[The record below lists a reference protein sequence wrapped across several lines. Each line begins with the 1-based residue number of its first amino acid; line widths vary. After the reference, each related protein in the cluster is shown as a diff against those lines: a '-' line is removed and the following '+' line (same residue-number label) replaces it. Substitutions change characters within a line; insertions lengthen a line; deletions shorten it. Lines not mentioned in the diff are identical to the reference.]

1 VKKNNKK
8 SIIDHNFN
16 INKKDKMLDKFFKI
30 TEKGSSIKTE
40 IIAGITTF
48 LTMSYIIVL
57 NPDVLSMA
65 GMDKGAVFT
74 ATIIAAIIGSLIMG
88 LYANYPVVLAPGVG
102 LSAFFTFGVVMGMGH
117 KWEVALGA
125 VFLSG
130 IIFFLIS
137 VFKLRQ
143 WVVESIPMTLRY
155 SIAAGIGFFL
165 AMIALKNSGLV
176 VDHPATFVTL
186 GDVTRPESL
195 LTLVGLLLIAVLAYR
210 KVIGAVMIAII
221 AITVIALM
229 LGMVEVNGFMS
240 MPPSLEPTYMKLDIA
255 AAFDIAMISIIFA
268 FLFVDL
274 FDTSGTLIAVAHQG
288 KMLDKDGKLPNMKK
302 AMTADSVASIIGS
315 GLGTSTTTSFIE
327 SGSGI
332 SAGGRTGL
340 TAVVAAGL
348 FFVALFFSPIV
359 SIVPPYATAPA
370 LLFVAV
376 LMSAG
381 LGKID
386 WSDLTEAVPVLVTV
400 LMMPFTFSIV
410 NGVAFG
416 FISFVVMKLLTG
428 KSSELN
434 VGMYAVSGLFIAKFA
449 FL

>member
-1 VKKNNKK
+1 
-8 SIIDHNFN
+8 
-16 INKKDKMLDKFFKI
+16 MLDAFFKI

-65 GMDKGAVFT
+65 GMDKGSVFT
-74 ATIIAAIIGSLIMG
+74 ATIVAAIIGSLIMG

-102 LSAFFTFGVVMGMGH
+102 LSAFFTFGVVMGMGY

-130 IIFFLIS
+130 ILFLLIS
-137 VFKLRQ
+137 IFKLRQ

-165 AMIALKNSGLV
+165 AIIALKNSGLV
-176 VDHPATFVTL
+176 IDHPATFITL
-186 GDVTRPESL
+186 GDITRPESL
-195 LTLVGLLLIAVLAYR
+195 LTLLGLLLIAILAYR
-210 KVIGAVMIAII
+210 KVIGAVMITII
-221 AITVIALM
+221 AITIIALM
-229 LGMVEVNGFMS
+229 LGMIEFSGFMS
-240 MPPSLEPTYMKLDIA
+240 LPPSLEPTYMKLDIA
-255 AAFDIAMISIIFA
+255 GAFDIVMISVIFA

-288 KMLDKDGKLPNMKK
+288 NMLDKDGKLPNMKK
-302 AMTADSVASIIGS
+302 AMTADSVASIVGS

-381 LGKID
+381 LGKIN
-386 WSDLTEAVPVLVTV
+386 WGDLTEAVPVLITV
-400 LMMPFTFSIV
+400 LAMPFTFSIV
-410 NGVAFG
+410 NGIALG
-416 FISFVVMKLLTG
+416 FISFVAMKLFTG
-428 KSSELN
+428 KSHELN
-434 VGMYAVSGLFIAKFA
+434 VGMYSVSALFVIKFA

>member
-1 VKKNNKK
+1 
-8 SIIDHNFN
+8 
-16 INKKDKMLDKFFKI
+16 MLDAFFKI

-65 GMDKGAVFT
+65 GMDKGSVFT
-74 ATIIAAIIGSLIMG
+74 ATIVAAIIGSLIMG

-102 LSAFFTFGVVMGMGH
+102 LSAFFTFGVVMGMGY

-130 IIFFLIS
+130 ILFLLIS
-137 VFKLRQ
+137 IFKLRQ

-165 AMIALKNSGLV
+165 AIIALKNSGLV
-176 VDHPATFVTL
+176 IDHPATFITL
-186 GDVTRPESL
+186 GDITRPESL
-195 LTLVGLLLIAVLAYR
+195 LTLLGLLLIAILAYR
-210 KVIGAVMIAII
+210 KVIGAVMITII
-221 AITVIALM
+221 AITIIALM
-229 LGMVEVNGFMS
+229 LGMIEFSGFMS
-240 MPPSLEPTYMKLDIA
+240 LPPSLEPTYMKLDIA
-255 AAFDIAMISIIFA
+255 GAFDIVMISVIFA

-288 KMLDKDGKLPNMKK
+288 NMLDKDGKLPNMKK
-302 AMTADSVASIIGS
+302 AMTADSVASIVGS

-381 LGKID
+381 LGKIN
-386 WSDLTEAVPVLVTV
+386 WGDLTEAVPVLITV
-400 LMMPFTFSIV
+400 LAMPFTFSIV
-410 NGVAFG
+410 NGIALG
-416 FISFVVMKLLTG
+416 FISFVAMKLFTG
-428 KSSELN
+428 KSHELN
-434 VGMYAVSGLFIAKFA
+434 VGMYSVSVLFIIKFA

>member
-1 VKKNNKK
+1 MLNKYFD
-8 SIIDHNFN
+8 IVNR
-16 INKKDKMLDKFFKI
+16 
-30 TEKGSSIKTE
+30 GSTIKTE

-74 ATIIAAIIGSLIMG
+74 ATIIAAIVGSLIMG

-102 LSAFFTFGVVMGMGH
+102 LSAFFTFGVVMGMGYT
-117 KWEVALGA
+117 WEIALGA
-125 VFLSG
+125 VLFSG

-137 VFKLRQ
+137 IFKLRQ

-155 SIAAGIGFFL
+155 AIAAGIGFFL
-165 AMIALKNSGLV
+165 ALIALKNSGLV

-195 LTLVGLLLIAVLAYR
+195 LTLFGLLMIAILAYR
-210 KVIGAVMIAII
+210 KVIGAVMITII
-221 AITVIALM
+221 AITIVALM
-229 LGMVEVNGFMS
+229 MGMVEFSGFVS

-255 AAFDIAMISIIFA
+255 GAFDVAMIGVIFA

-288 KMLDKDGKLPNMKK
+288 NMLDKDGKLPNMKK
-302 AMTADSVASIIGS
+302 AMTADSVATIVGA

-348 FFVALFFSPIV
+348 FFVALFFAPLV
-359 SIVPPYATAPA
+359 SIVPSYATAPA

-381 LGKID
+381 LAKID

-410 NGVAFG
+410 QGIAFG
-416 FISFVVMKLLTG
+416 FISYVVMKLFTG
-428 KSSELN
+428 KADALSS
-434 VGMYAVSGLFIAKFA
+434 GMYVVSALFIAKFV

>member
-302 AMTADSVASIIGS
+302 AMTADSVASIVGS

-359 SIVPPYATAPA
+359 SIVHLTPQHLPY
-370 LLFVAV
+370 
-376 LMSAG
+376 
-381 LGKID
+381 
-386 WSDLTEAVPVLVTV
+386 
-400 LMMPFTFSIV
+400 
-410 NGVAFG
+410 
-416 FISFVVMKLLTG
+416 
-428 KSSELN
+428 
-434 VGMYAVSGLFIAKFA
+434 

>member
-1 VKKNNKK
+1 
-8 SIIDHNFN
+8 
-16 INKKDKMLDKFFKI
+16 
-30 TEKGSSIKTE
+30 
-40 IIAGITTF
+40 
-48 LTMSYIIVL
+48 
-57 NPDVLSMA
+57 
-65 GMDKGAVFT
+65 
-74 ATIIAAIIGSLIMG
+74 
-88 LYANYPVVLAPGVG
+88 
-102 LSAFFTFGVVMGMGH
+102 
-117 KWEVALGA
+117 

-130 IIFFLIS
+130 ILFLLIS
-137 VFKLRQ
+137 IFKLRQ

-165 AMIALKNSGLV
+165 AIIALKNSGLV
-176 VDHPATFVTL
+176 IDHPATFIAL
-186 GDVTRPESL
+186 GDITRPESL
-195 LTLVGLLLIAVLAYR
+195 LTLLGLLLIAILAYR
-210 KVIGAVMIAII
+210 KVIGAVMITII
-221 AITVIALM
+221 AITIIALM
-229 LGMVEVNGFMS
+229 LGMIEFSGFMS
-240 MPPSLEPTYMKLDIA
+240 LPPSLEPTYMKLDIA
-255 AAFDIAMISIIFA
+255 GAFDIVMISVIFA

-288 KMLDKDGKLPNMKK
+288 NMLDKDGKLPNMKK
-302 AMTADSVASIIGS
+302 AMTADSVASIVGS

-381 LGKID
+381 LGKIN
-386 WSDLTEAVPVLVTV
+386 WGDLTEAAPVLITV
-400 LMMPFTFSIV
+400 LAMPFTFSIV
-410 NGVAFG
+410 NGIALG
-416 FISFVVMKLLTG
+416 FISFVAMKLFTG
-428 KSSELN
+428 KSHELN
-434 VGMYAVSGLFIAKFA
+434 VGMYSVSVLFIIKFA